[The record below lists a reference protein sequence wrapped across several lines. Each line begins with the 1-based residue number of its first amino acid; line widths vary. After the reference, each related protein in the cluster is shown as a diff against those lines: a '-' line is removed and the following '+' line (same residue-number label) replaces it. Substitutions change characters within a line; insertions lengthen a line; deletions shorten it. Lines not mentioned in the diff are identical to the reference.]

1 MKYRQSASKQAN
13 KISEQMKSFEKT
25 NKSVKA

>member
-13 KISEQMKSFEKT
+13 KISEQMKSSEKT